1 LYNYIKELTNKFS
14 EELLRQI
21 EMASLIL
28 EKQRFYSENELA
40 EKLETSVTT
49 IRRDANKLRQLGVG
63 IYSRKNVF
71 EIINMSD
78 DTLNTLITAYLSLN
92 DNINIRNLK
101 LIQKKFG
108 ENALS
113 IFVKILKA
121 INNKQI
127 IELGYGYNMHGEIKW
142 RPITPLSLINTG
154 RTFHLY
160 GVEKEESDEI
170 KCYLIERIID
180 IRFTDRKSSTK
191 NIPGSYNIYEKS
203 WGTYSGGEAFDVEL
217 KFTEK
222 TGKLIKD
229 KIWIE
234 NQEII
239 EKVDSVIMKMK
250 VKLSYEFIAWVM
262 GWGKEVEVVKPAQL
276 KKEIMNRAKD
286 IIALYG

>member
-1 LYNYIKELTNKFS
+1 MTNKFS

-28 EKQRFYSENELA
+28 EKQRFYTETELA
-40 EKLETSVTT
+40 EKLDTSITT

-63 IYSRKNVF
+63 VYSRKNVF
-71 EIINMSD
+71 EIINID
-78 DTLNTLITAYLSLN
+78 DEVLNTLITAYLSLN

-101 LIQKKFG
+101 LIHKKFG

-113 IFVKILKA
+113 VFVKILKA
-121 INNKQI
+121 ISNKQI
-127 IELGYGYNMHGEIKW
+127 IELGYGRNMHGDIKW
-142 RPITPLSLINTG
+142 REITPISLINTG

-160 GVEKEESDEI
+160 GVENDDSEEI
-170 KCYLIERIID
+170 KCYLIERIIN
-180 IRFTDRKSSTK
+180 IRFGDKKSSIK
-191 NIPGSYNIYEKS
+191 KLPGAFNIYEKS
-203 WGTYSGGEAFDVEL
+203 WGTFSGGEAFDVEL

-234 NQEII
+234 NQEIT
-239 EKVDSVIMKMK
+239 EKDDAIFMKIK

-262 GWGKEVEVVKPAQL
+262 GWGKEVEVIKPKEL
-276 KKEIMNRAKD
+276 KKEITQRAKD
-286 IIALYG
+286 IISLYK

>member
-1 LYNYIKELTNKFS
+1 MTNKFS

-28 EKQRFYSENELA
+28 EKQRFYTETELA
-40 EKLETSVTT
+40 EKLDTSITT

-63 IYSRKNVF
+63 VYSRKNVF
-71 EIINMSD
+71 EIINIAD
-78 DTLNTLITAYLSLN
+78 EVLNTLITAYLSLN

-101 LIQKKFG
+101 LIHKKFG

-113 IFVKILKA
+113 VFVKILKA
-121 INNKQI
+121 ISNKQI
-127 IELGYGYNMHGEIKW
+127 IELGYGRNMHGDIKW
-142 RPITPLSLINTG
+142 REITPISLINTG

-160 GVEKEESDEI
+160 GVENDDSEEI
-170 KCYLIERIID
+170 KCYLIERIIN
-180 IRFTDRKSSTK
+180 IRFGDKKSSIK
-191 NIPGSYNIYEKS
+191 KLPGAFNIYEKS
-203 WGTYSGGEAFDVEL
+203 WATFSGGEAFDVEL

-234 NQEII
+234 NQEIT
-239 EKVDSVIMKMK
+239 EKDDAVFMKMK

-262 GWGKEVEVVKPAQL
+262 GWGKEVEVIKPKEL
-276 KKEIMNRAKD
+276 KKEITQRAKD
-286 IIALYG
+286 IISLYK

>member
-1 LYNYIKELTNKFS
+1 MTNKFS

-28 EKQRFYSENELA
+28 EKQRFYSEDELA
-40 EKLETSVTT
+40 EKLDTSVTT

-63 IYSRKNVF
+63 VYSRKNVF
-71 EIINMSD
+71 EIINID
-78 DTLNTLITAYLSLN
+78 DEVLNTLITAYLSLN

-101 LIQKKFG
+101 LIHKKFG

-113 IFVKILKA
+113 VFVKILKA
-121 INNKQI
+121 ISNKQI
-127 IELGYGYNMHGEIKW
+127 IELGYGRNMHGDIKW
-142 RPITPLSLINTG
+142 REITPISLINTG

-160 GVEKEESDEI
+160 GVENDDSEEI
-170 KCYLIERIID
+170 KCYLIERIIN
-180 IRFTDRKSSTK
+180 IRFGDKKSSIK
-191 NIPGSYNIYEKS
+191 KLPGAFNIYEKS
-203 WGTYSGGEAFDVEL
+203 WGTFSGGEAFDVEL

-234 NQEII
+234 NQEIT
-239 EKVDSVIMKMK
+239 EKDDAIFMKIK

-262 GWGKEVEVVKPAQL
+262 GWGKEVEVIKPKEL
-276 KKEIMNRAKD
+276 KKEITQRAKD
-286 IIALYG
+286 IISLYK

>member
-1 LYNYIKELTNKFS
+1 MTNKFS

-28 EKQRFYSENELA
+28 ERQRYYSEDELA
-40 EKLETSVTT
+40 DKLSTSVTT

-71 EIINMSD
+71 EIINISD

-108 ENALS
+108 ENALGV
-113 IFVKILKA
+113 FVKILKA
-121 INNKQI
+121 INRRHV

-142 RPITPLSLINTG
+142 RAVTPLSLINTG

-160 GVEKEESDEI
+160 GVENEDSDEI

-180 IRFTDRKSSTK
+180 IRFTDKKSSVK
-191 NIPGSYNIYEKS
+191 NLPGAYNIYEKS
-203 WGTYSGGEAFDVEL
+203 WGTYSGGEAYDVEL
-217 KFTEK
+217 EFSKG

-234 NQEII
+234 NQEITD
-239 EKVDSVIMKMK
+239 KDDFVIMKMK

-262 GWGKEVEVVKPAQL
+262 GWGKEVEVIKPIEL
-276 KKEIMNRAKD
+276 RKEILQRAKD
-286 IIALYG
+286 ITSLYK

>member
-1 LYNYIKELTNKFS
+1 MTNKFS

-28 EKQRFYSENELA
+28 EKQRFYTETELA
-40 EKLETSVTT
+40 ERLDTSITT

-71 EIINMSD
+71 EIISID
-78 DTLNTLITAYLSLN
+78 DEVLNTLITAYLSLN

-101 LIQKKFG
+101 LIHKKFG

-113 IFVKILKA
+113 VFVKILKA
-121 INNKQI
+121 INGKQI
-127 IELGYGYNMHGEIKW
+127 IELGYGRNMHGDIKW
-142 RPITPLSLINTG
+142 REITPISLINTG

-160 GVEKEESDEI
+160 GVENDDSEEI
-170 KCYLIERIID
+170 KCYLIERIIN
-180 IRFTDRKSSTK
+180 IRFGNKKSSIK
-191 NIPGSYNIYEKS
+191 KLPGAFNIYEKS
-203 WGTYSGGEAFDVEL
+203 WGTFSGGEAYDVEL

-239 EKVDSVIMKMK
+239 EKDDAVFMKIK

-262 GWGKEVEVVKPAQL
+262 GWGKEVEVIKPTQL
-276 KKEIMNRAKD
+276 KKEITQRAKD
-286 IIALYG
+286 IVALYK

>member
-1 LYNYIKELTNKFS
+1 MTNKFS

-28 EKQRFYSENELA
+28 EKQRYYSEDELA
-40 EKLETSVTT
+40 DKLETSVTT

-71 EIINMSD
+71 EIINID
-78 DTLNTLITAYLSLN
+78 DETLNTLITAYLSLN

-121 INNKQI
+121 INKKQI
-127 IELGYGYNMHGEIKW
+127 IQLGYGYNMHGDIKW
-142 RPITPLSLINTG
+142 REITPISLINTG

-160 GVEKEESDEI
+160 GVENDHSEEI

-180 IRFTDRKSSTK
+180 IRFGDKKSLIK
-191 NIPGSYNIYEKS
+191 KLPGTFNIYEKS
-203 WGTYSGGEAFDVEL
+203 WGTFSGGDAYEVEL
-217 KFTEK
+217 KFTEN

-239 EKVDSVIMKMK
+239 EKDNSVIMKMK

-262 GWGKEVEVVKPAQL
+262 GWGKEVEVIRPAEL
-276 KKEIMNRAKD
+276 KKEILKRAKD
-286 IIALYG
+286 IISLYK

>member
-1 LYNYIKELTNKFS
+1 MVNKFS

-28 EKQRFYSENELA
+28 EKQRFYNESELA
-40 EKLETSVTT
+40 DNLNTSVTT

-71 EIINMSD
+71 EIINISD
-78 DTLNTLITAYLSLN
+78 ETLNTLITAYLSLN

-121 INNKQI
+121 INNKKI

-142 RPITPLSLINTG
+142 RAITPLSLINTG

-160 GVEKEESDEI
+160 GVENEESEEI

-180 IRFTDRKSSTK
+180 IRFGDKKSSIK
-191 NIPGSYNIYEKS
+191 KLPGAYNIYEKS
-203 WGTYSGGEAFDVEL
+203 WGTYSGGEAYDVEL
-217 KFTEK
+217 KFTES

-234 NQEII
+234 NQEIT
-239 EKVDSVIMKMK
+239 EKENSVTMKMK

-262 GWGKEVEVVKPAQL
+262 GWGKEVEVIKPAEL
-276 KKEIMNRAKD
+276 KKEILKRAKD
-286 IIALYG
+286 IIAVYK

>member
-1 LYNYIKELTNKFS
+1 MTNKFS

-28 EKQRFYSENELA
+28 EKQRFYSETELA
-40 EKLETSVTT
+40 EKLDTSITT

-71 EIINMSD
+71 EIINISD
-78 DTLNTLITAYLSLN
+78 ETLNTLITAYLSLN

-127 IELGYGYNMHGEIKW
+127 IELGYGYNLHGDIKW
-142 RPITPLSLINTG
+142 REITPISLINTG

-160 GVEKEESDEI
+160 GVENDDSEEI

-180 IRFTDRKSSTK
+180 IRFGDKKSSIK
-191 NIPGSYNIYEKS
+191 KLPGAFNIYEKT
-203 WGTYSGGEAFDVEL
+203 WGTFSGGEAFDVEL

-239 EKVDSVIMKMK
+239 EKDDAVFMKMK
-250 VKLSYEFIAWVM
+250 VKLSYEFIAWTM
-262 GWGKEVEVVKPAQL
+262 GWGKEVEVIKPKEL
-276 KKEIMNRAKD
+276 KKEITERAKD
-286 IIALYG
+286 IISLYK

>member
-1 LYNYIKELTNKFS
+1 MTNKFS

-28 EKQRFYSENELA
+28 EKQRFYLEDELA
-40 EKLETSVTT
+40 DKLNTSVTT

-71 EIINMSD
+71 EIINISD

-108 ENALS
+108 ENALG

-121 INNKQI
+121 INRRHV
-127 IELGYGYNMHGEIKW
+127 IELGYGKNMHGEIKW
-142 RPITPLSLINTG
+142 RAVTPLSLINTG

-160 GVEKEESDEI
+160 GVENEDSDEI

-180 IRFTDRKSSTK
+180 IRFTDKKSSVK
-191 NIPGSYNIYEKS
+191 NLPGAYNIYEKS
-203 WGTYSGGEAFDVEL
+203 WGTYSGGEAYDVEL
-217 KFTEK
+217 KFSRT

-234 NQEII
+234 NQEITD
-239 EKVDSVIMKMK
+239 KDDFVIMKMK

-262 GWGKEVEVVKPAQL
+262 GWGKEVEVIKPSEL
-276 KKEIMNRAKD
+276 KKEILQRAKD
-286 IIALYG
+286 IIAVYK

>member
-1 LYNYIKELTNKFS
+1 MTNKFS

-28 EKQRFYSENELA
+28 EKQRFYTETELA
-40 EKLETSVTT
+40 EKLDTSITT

-71 EIINMSD
+71 EIINISD
-78 DTLNTLITAYLSLN
+78 ETLNTLITAYLSLN

-127 IELGYGYNMHGEIKW
+127 IELGYGYNMHGDIKW
-142 RPITPLSLINTG
+142 RAVTPLSLINTG

-160 GVEKEESDEI
+160 GVENEESQEI

-180 IRFTDRKSSTK
+180 IRFGDKKSSIK
-191 NIPGSYNIYEKS
+191 
-203 WGTYSGGEAFDVEL
+203 
-217 KFTEK
+217 
-222 TGKLIKD
+222 KL
-229 KIWIE
+229 
-234 NQEII
+234 
-239 EKVDSVIMKMK
+239 
-250 VKLSYEFIAWVM
+250 
-262 GWGKEVEVVKPAQL
+262 PA
-276 KKEIMNRAKD
+276 A
-286 IIALYG
+286 

>member
-1 LYNYIKELTNKFS
+1 MTNKFS

-28 EKQRFYSENELA
+28 EKQRYYSEDELA
-40 EKLETSVTT
+40 EKLDTSVTT

-63 IYSRKNVF
+63 VYSRKNVF
-71 EIINMSD
+71 EIINID
-78 DTLNTLITAYLSLN
+78 DEVLNTLITAYLSLN

-101 LIQKKFG
+101 LIHKKFG

-113 IFVKILKA
+113 VFVKILKA
-121 INNKQI
+121 INGKQI
-127 IELGYGYNMHGEIKW
+127 IELGYGRNMHGDIKW
-142 RPITPLSLINTG
+142 REITPISLINTG

-160 GVEKEESDEI
+160 GVENDDSEEI

-180 IRFTDRKSSTK
+180 IRFGDKKSSIK
-191 NIPGSYNIYEKS
+191 KLPGAFNIYEKS
-203 WGTYSGGEAFDVEL
+203 WGTFSGGEAFDVEL

-234 NQEII
+234 NQEIT
-239 EKVDSVIMKMK
+239 EKDDAVFMKMK

-262 GWGKEVEVVKPAQL
+262 GWGKEVEVIKPTQL
-276 KKEIMNRAKD
+276 KKEITQRAKD
-286 IIALYG
+286 IISLYK

>member
-1 LYNYIKELTNKFS
+1 MTNKFS

-28 EKQRFYSENELA
+28 EKQRYYSEDELA
-40 EKLETSVTT
+40 EKLDTSVTT

-63 IYSRKNVF
+63 VYSRKNVF
-71 EIINMSD
+71 EIINID
-78 DTLNTLITAYLSLN
+78 DEVLNTLITAYLSLN

-108 ENALS
+108 ENALGV
-113 IFVKILKA
+113 FVKILKA
-121 INNKQI
+121 INNKLV

-142 RPITPLSLINTG
+142 RYVTPLSLINTG

-160 GVEKEESDEI
+160 GVENEDSEEI

-180 IRFTDRKSSTK
+180 IRFTEKRSSIK
-191 NIPGSYNIYEKS
+191 KLPGAYNIYEKS
-203 WGTYSGGEAFDVEL
+203 WGTYSGGEAYDVEL
-217 KFTEK
+217 RFSKG

-234 NQEII
+234 NQDITD
-239 EKVDSVIMKMK
+239 KDDFVIMKMK

-262 GWGKEVEVVKPAQL
+262 GWGKEVEVIKPTEL
-276 KKEIMNRAKD
+276 KKEILKRAKD
-286 IIALYG
+286 IIAVYK

>member
-1 LYNYIKELTNKFS
+1 MTNKFS

-28 EKQRFYSENELA
+28 EKQRFYTETELA
-40 EKLETSVTT
+40 EKLDTSITT

-71 EIINMSD
+71 EIINISD
-78 DTLNTLITAYLSLN
+78 ETLNTLITAYLSLN

-127 IELGYGYNMHGEIKW
+127 IELGYGYNMHGDIKW
-142 RPITPLSLINTG
+142 RAVTPLSLINTG

-160 GVEKEESDEI
+160 GVENEESQEI

-180 IRFTDRKSSTK
+180 IRFGDKKSSIK
-191 NIPGSYNIYEKS
+191 KLPAAYNIYEKS
-203 WGTYSGGEAFDVEL
+203 WGTYSGGEAYDVEL
-217 KFTEK
+217 KFTEN

-234 NQEII
+234 NQEIT
-239 EKVDSVIMKMK
+239 EKDDAVFMKMK

-262 GWGKEVEVVKPAQL
+262 GWGKEVEVIKPKEL
-276 KKEIMNRAKD
+276 KKEITQRAND
-286 IIALYG
+286 IISLYK

>member
-1 LYNYIKELTNKFS
+1 MTNKFS

-28 EKQRFYSENELA
+28 EKQRFYSEDELA
-40 EKLETSVTT
+40 EKLDTSVTT

-63 IYSRKNVF
+63 VYSRKNVF
-71 EIINMSD
+71 EIINID
-78 DTLNTLITAYLSLN
+78 DEVLNTLITAYLSLN

-101 LIQKKFG
+101 LIHKKFG

-113 IFVKILKA
+113 VFVKILKA
-121 INNKQI
+121 ISNKQI
-127 IELGYGYNMHGEIKW
+127 IELGYGRNMHGDIKW
-142 RPITPLSLINTG
+142 REITPISLINTG

-160 GVEKEESDEI
+160 GVENDDSEEI
-170 KCYLIERIID
+170 KCYLIERIIN
-180 IRFTDRKSSTK
+180 IRFGDKKSSIK
-191 NIPGSYNIYEKS
+191 KLPGAFNIYEKS
-203 WGTYSGGEAFDVEL
+203 WGTFSGGEAFDVEL

-234 NQEII
+234 NQEIT
-239 EKVDSVIMKMK
+239 EKDDAVFMKIK

-262 GWGKEVEVVKPAQL
+262 GWGKEVEVIKPAQL
-276 KKEIMNRAKD
+276 KKEITQRAKD
-286 IIALYG
+286 IISLYK

>member
-1 LYNYIKELTNKFS
+1 MTNKFS

-28 EKQRFYSENELA
+28 EKQRYYSEDELA
-40 EKLETSVTT
+40 EKLDTSVTT

-63 IYSRKNVF
+63 VYSRKNVF
-71 EIINMSD
+71 EIINID
-78 DTLNTLITAYLSLN
+78 DEVLNTLITAYLSLN

-101 LIQKKFG
+101 LIHKKFG

-113 IFVKILKA
+113 VFVKILKA
-121 INNKQI
+121 INGKQI
-127 IELGYGYNMHGEIKW
+127 IELGYGRNMHGDIKW
-142 RPITPLSLINTG
+142 REITPISLINTG

-160 GVEKEESDEI
+160 GVENDDSEEI
-170 KCYLIERIID
+170 KCYLIERIIN
-180 IRFTDRKSSTK
+180 IRFGDKKSSIK
-191 NIPGSYNIYEKS
+191 KLPGAFNIYEKS
-203 WGTYSGGEAFDVEL
+203 WGTFSGGEAFDVEL

-239 EKVDSVIMKMK
+239 EKDDAVFMKMK

-262 GWGKEVEVVKPAQL
+262 GWGKEVEVIKPAEL
-276 KKEIMNRAKD
+276 KKEITQRAED
-286 IIALYG
+286 IISLYK

>member
-1 LYNYIKELTNKFS
+1 MTNKFS

-28 EKQRFYSENELA
+28 EKQRFYSEDELA
-40 EKLETSVTT
+40 EKLDTSVTT

-63 IYSRKNVF
+63 VYSRKNVF
-71 EIINMSD
+71 EIINID
-78 DTLNTLITAYLSLN
+78 DEVLNTLITAYLSLN

-101 LIQKKFG
+101 LIHKKFG

-113 IFVKILKA
+113 VFVKILKA
-121 INNKQI
+121 INGKQI
-127 IELGYGYNMHGEIKW
+127 IELGYGRNMHGDIKW
-142 RPITPLSLINTG
+142 REITPISLINTG

-160 GVEKEESDEI
+160 GVENDDSEEI
-170 KCYLIERIID
+170 KCYLIERIIN
-180 IRFTDRKSSTK
+180 IRFGDKKSSVK
-191 NIPGSYNIYEKS
+191 KLPGAFNIYEKS
-203 WGTYSGGEAFDVEL
+203 WGTFSGGEAFDVEL

-234 NQEII
+234 NQEIT
-239 EKVDSVIMKMK
+239 EKDDAVFMKMK

-262 GWGKEVEVVKPAQL
+262 GWGKEVEVIKPKEL
-276 KKEIMNRAKD
+276 KKEITQRAKD
-286 IIALYG
+286 IITLYK